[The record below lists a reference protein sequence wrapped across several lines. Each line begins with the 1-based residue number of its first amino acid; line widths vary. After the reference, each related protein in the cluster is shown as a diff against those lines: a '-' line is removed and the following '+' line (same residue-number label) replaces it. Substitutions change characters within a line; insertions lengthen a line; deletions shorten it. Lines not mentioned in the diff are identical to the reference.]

1 MQPTTELTPTALPPT
16 PPPLPEAATTRRFS
30 HAALLRT
37 LLALVILLT
46 STISFASPLQAEDGI
61 HVVARGES
69 LGTIARRYQISV
81 RELIAQN
88 GISNPNYIYTGQ
100 RLVIPGATTA
110 SNIGSTV
117 KVTGA
122 NAPLPSG
129 DGYYTVGR
137 GDTLSQIAKSNGLS
151 LADLMRLNGITNPNF
166 IWVGQRV
173 RLTARVAPV
182 TTEKES
188 KPKLADTIYVFKA
201 GDSLATI
208 AQEHNTTVQALLN
221 ANGLPSENFVWVGQ
235 RLRIQAGPKPSQ
247 GGINFAAAPAD
258 GRRWIEVNLSSQTLT
273 AWQGEVAVMHTY
285 ISSGL
290 GATPTVTGRFTVGR
304 KYSSQRM
311 VGPGYDLPGVPWVM
325 YFYGGYAIHGAY
337 WHNNF
342 GRPMSHGCVNM
353 SVGDSQ
359 LLYNWAPMGTEV
371 YVHY

>member
-1 MQPTTELTPTALPPT
+1 MQLMTELTPTELPPSSQQR
-16 PPPLPEAATTRRFS
+16 PSLATRWRLY
-30 HAALLRT
+30 HAVIIRT
-37 LLALVILLT
+37 TLALVMILA
-46 STISFASPLQAEDGI
+46 STISFAPTAQAEDGV

-69 LGTIARRYQISV
+69 LGSIANRYNISV

-100 RLVIPGATTA
+100 RLSIPGAAAASSAVSTA
-110 SNIGSTV
+110 

-137 GDTLSQIAKSNGLS
+137 GDTLSQIANSNGLT
-151 LADLMRLNGITNPNF
+151 LADLLRLNGLTNPNL
-166 IWVGQRV
+166 IRVGQQLRV
-173 RLTARVAPV
+173 TARVAPV
-182 TTEKES
+182 VSEKES
-188 KPKLADTIYVFKA
+188 KPKLADAIYVFKA

-208 AQEHNTTVQALLN
+208 AEAHNTTVQALLN

-235 RLRIQAGPKPSQ
+235 RLRVQAGPKPSQ
-247 GGINFAAAPAD
+247 GGNNFAAAPAD
-258 GRRWIEVNLSSQTLT
+258 GYRWIEVNLSNQTLT
-273 AWQGEVAVMHTY
+273 AWQGDVAVMHTY

-290 GATPTVTGRFTVGR
+290 GATPTVTGRFSVGR

-353 SVGDSQ
+353 SVGESQ
-359 LLYNWAPMGTEV
+359 MLYNWAPMGTEV